1 MQSPMSPAAQV
12 QSPIS
17 PTAQIESLLEAGATR
32 SDPALKAAVQALID
46 EAAPAAAVDFARSA
60 GTWRVVSA
68 PLFDTI

>member
-1 MQSPMSPAAQV
+1 MQSPT
-12 QSPIS
+12 S

-32 SDPALKAAVQALID
+32 SDPALKAAVHALIE